1 MTQASVAQKG
11 GEQSFKR
18 RLGAL
23 DGGLL
28 TVGAIIGTGIF
39 LAAGSVARALP
50 HPALVLAAWALGGV
64 LTAAGA
70 ITYSELGTMYPNAG
84 GLYHFLKEAWG
95 RPVAFLYG
103 WTCLL
108 VIMSGGI
115 AAIAAGF
122 AQSLTAFVPRLG
134 ERLLPTLPITGDP
147 ITGEQAMACLA
158 IVLLTALNHVGL
170 RVGALT
176 QHALTVIKVLAI
188 GGLGVLGLVA
198 GHAPAWTAP
207 LTLSWT
213 QLLSGLGVALVAV
226 LWTFDGWYALT
237 FTAGELRAP
246 ERTLPR
252 GMVLGVAFAAS
263 LYLVLNLVYLSAT
276 PLDAFAQSNRPGA
289 AAAEALGGPWA
300 GTLMTSAVAISAF
313 GCLAATIL
321 YSSRLYQ
328 PIASEGL
335 FFQFVARIHPRWH
348 TPVWALWLQSGWA
361 VVLVLTGTYE
371 TLFTYVTFAGTLF
384 HTAAGLALFRLRVT
398 QPNTPRPY
406 RAWGTPWV
414 PLLFLAGMLLLTV
427 STFLSSVKES
437 LLGLGVI
444 AAGLPVYALWAR
456 RLATRAST

>member
-1 MTQASVAQKG
+1 VTQPV
-11 GEQSFKR
+11 KR

-50 HPALVLAAWALGGV
+50 HPMLVLAAWALGGV

-70 ITYSELGTMYPNAG
+70 ITYAELGTMYPNAG

-115 AAIAAGF
+115 AAIATGF
-122 AQSLTAFVPRLG
+122 ADSLAALDPRLTQPLVTAG
-134 ERLLPTLPITGDP
+134 EIAGHRLTITAGQV
-147 ITGEQAMACLA
+147 TASLA
-158 IVLLTALNHVGL
+158 IVVLTALNHVGL

-176 QHALTVIKVLAI
+176 QHALTVIKIAAI
-188 GGLGVLGLVA
+188 GGLGLLGLTA
-198 GHAPAWTAP
+198 GHAPVWTAP
-207 LTLSWT
+207 LPFGWT
-213 QLLSGLGVALVAV
+213 QLISGMGVALVAV
-226 LWTFDGWYALT
+226 LWTFDGWYAMT
-237 FTAGELRAP
+237 FTAGELREP

-252 GMVLGVAFAAS
+252 GMVLGVVVAAA
-263 LYLVLNLVYLSAT
+263 LYLLMNLVYLCAT
-276 PLDAFAQSNRPGA
+276 PLEAFAGSARPGA
-289 AAAEALGGPWA
+289 AAAEALGGRWA
-300 GTLMTSAVAISAF
+300 GTLMTSGVAISAF

-328 PIASEGL
+328 PIAAEGL
-335 FFQFVARIHPRWH
+335 FFRFVARIDPRWQ

-361 VVLVLTGTYE
+361 VVLVLSGTYE

-398 QPNTPRPY
+398 HPTTPRPY
-406 RAWGTPWV
+406 RAWGAPWV

-437 LLGLGVI
+437 LWGLAVI
-444 AAGLPVYALWAR
+444 ATGLPVYAWWAR
-456 RLATRAST
+456 RA